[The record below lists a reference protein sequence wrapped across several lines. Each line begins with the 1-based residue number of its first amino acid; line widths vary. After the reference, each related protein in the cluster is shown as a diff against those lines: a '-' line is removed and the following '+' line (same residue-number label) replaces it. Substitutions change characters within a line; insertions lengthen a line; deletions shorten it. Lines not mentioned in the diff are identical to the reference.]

1 MEVPAGMR
9 VWFLVLVV
17 MLSLL
22 LGGLEVLA
30 SLSAS
35 METSAAGRAATSWR

>member
-1 MEVPAGMR
+1 MR
-9 VWFLVLVV
+9 VWFLVIVV
-17 MLSLL
+17 MLTLA

-35 METSAAGRAATSWR
+35 MQTLPAEPAATPWR